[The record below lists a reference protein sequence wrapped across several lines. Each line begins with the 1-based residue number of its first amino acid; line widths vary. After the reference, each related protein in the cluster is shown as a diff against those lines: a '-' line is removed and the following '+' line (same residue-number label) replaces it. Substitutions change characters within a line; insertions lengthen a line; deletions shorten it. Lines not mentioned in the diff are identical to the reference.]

1 MYNWKRMQAFLS
13 RILLSSVILESCG
26 FVGDPSTRLA
36 NYNTD
41 MVLGYYISR
50 DSTEEISFVRL
61 GVKQKTQVFKH
72 CRAAVNS
79 PCMQKSSK

>member
-1 MYNWKRMQAFLS
+1 MAFAQLSHDFMYNWKRMRAFLS
-13 RILLSSVILESCG
+13 IILLSSVILESCG

-41 MVLGYYISR
+41 MVLGYRISG

-61 GVKQKTQVFKH
+61 SVKQKNKTSNTVEQL
-72 CRAAVNS
+72 
-79 PCMQKSSK
+79 